1 MTLATQTEERE
12 VLQEQID
19 TVFEILED
27 WYQAI
32 ESGTAHHR
40 LPDPSFES
48 PQGRPPITQALV
60 QEFIKELDREIDID
74 AFGVQGR
81 RYSADASSEFHRLDF
96 PQRVAL
102 VQQLMT
108 ALLNEKEMSKKA
120 EDLRAQRVS
129 NKQPEAS

>member
-27 WYQAI
+27 WYQGI
-32 ESGTAHHR
+32 ENGTAHYR
-40 LPDPSFES
+40 LPDPTFE
-48 PQGRPPITQALV
+48 PPRGRPTITEQLV
-60 QEFIKELDREIDID
+60 EEFIKELDREINID

-81 RYSADASSEFHRLDF
+81 RYGADASSEFHRLDS

-102 VQQLMT
+102 VQQLMMV
-108 ALLNEKEMSKKA
+108 LLNEKEISEKA
-120 EDLRAQRVS
+120 EALRAQRAS
-129 NKQPEAS
+129 DKQSEAP